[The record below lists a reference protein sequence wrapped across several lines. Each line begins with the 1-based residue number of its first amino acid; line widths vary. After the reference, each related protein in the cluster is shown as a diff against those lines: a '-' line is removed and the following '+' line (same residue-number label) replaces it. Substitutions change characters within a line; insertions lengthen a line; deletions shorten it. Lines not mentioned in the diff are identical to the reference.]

1 MTIDLTKHR
10 LMHKKMEEAG
20 SNTVAAMSGSRSP
33 GHVLLKKKKKKKKMK
48 APLKLCI
55 MIPLY
60 Q

>member
-33 GHVLLKKKKKKKKMK
+33 GHVLLKKKKKKMK